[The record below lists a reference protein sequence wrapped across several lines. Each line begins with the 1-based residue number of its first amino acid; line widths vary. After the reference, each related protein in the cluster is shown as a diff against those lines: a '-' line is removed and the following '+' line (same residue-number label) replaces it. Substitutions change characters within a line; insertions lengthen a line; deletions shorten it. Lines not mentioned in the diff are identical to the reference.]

1 MPLKMRTGA
10 AVYEA
15 APPGSRDGVDPV
27 SETPTEPIDYA
38 TLSAGYGALLGA
50 VVVAARAREAQPVRP
65 AELPV
70 MGLATF
76 ALAKLV
82 AKEKVETWM
91 REPFLEERADGERR
105 PRGRRMRYA
114 VGELLSCTRC
124 VGSWSALGLVG
135 LRLLRPREAQ
145 VVVPV
150 LALAAAN
157 DWLQTGFTALCAEAN
172 VAQRH
177 ADAPPPEAGDHANAA
192 EPNIARFT
200 RPHGASRD
208 DRTSRDD

>member
-1 MPLKMRTGA
+1 
-10 AVYEA
+10 
-15 APPGSRDGVDPV
+15 VDPV
-27 SETPTEPIDYA
+27 SSTPTKPIDYA

-50 VVVAARAREAQPVRP
+50 VVVAARAKDAEPVRP

-82 AKEKVETWM
+82 AKEKVDAWV
-91 REPFLEERADGERR
+91 REPFLEERVGEDGIERR
-105 PRGRRMRYA
+105 PKGRRMRFA

-135 LRLLRPREAQ
+135 LRLLRPKEAR
-145 VVVPV
+145 VVLPV

-157 DWLQTGFTALCAEAN
+157 DWLQSGFTALCAEAN
-172 VAQRH
+172 VAQKQ
-177 ADAPPPEAGDHANAA
+177 AGAPPPEAGDETNV
-192 EPNIARFT
+192 ARFE
-200 RPHGASRD
+200 RPHRASRD
-208 DRTSRDD
+208 D